1 MSDRDLTCVP
11 EPRKLCDY
19 ICMLDDDHVERGEG
33 HQFCY
38 ENPSPRTGQF
48 GYPAAPVEPP
58 VLSRA
63 AETLVKTKAMVE
75 ERLRGAKERE
85 AQESTRLV
93 NGNLDIRALEA
104 VLESLSHRKGN

>member
-1 MSDRDLTCVP
+1 MSDRDHEELFLTRLRLILAAGHTAAYDLRADIS
-11 EPRKLCDY
+11 EL
-19 ICMLDDDHVERGEG
+19 LNER
-33 HQFCY
+33 
-38 ENPSPRTGQF
+38 RAVLA
-48 GYPAAPVEPP
+48 AAPVEPP

-85 AQESTRLV
+85 AQESTGLV